1 MHRAREAAPSITL
14 ARGNR
19 SLPVK
24 WRSHSSAA
32 RFSVERAHGWND
44 TRTAAVSSRDLCRRA
59 GRRPL
64 RLRLRSRRISDLALH
79 PYAPADRDA
88 DRRIRADRA
97 GLFGLETA
105 RRAGLAKTL
114 AVRARGRV
122 GRPRR

>member
-1 MHRAREAAPSITL
+1 MHLAREAVPGITL

-64 RLRLRSRRISDLALH
+64 RLRLRPRRIRDLALH
-79 PYAPADRDA
+79 PHPAANGDA
-88 DRRIRADRA
+88 DHRIRADRA
-97 GLFGLETA
+97 GLFGLEAA
-105 RRAGLAKTL
+105 RRAGLAPAL
-114 AVRARGRV
+114 AV
-122 GRPRR
+122 